1 MSRKSIVVAV
11 YSAIGAQGVTF
22 AAIQLAH
29 QFSKSGKCCL
39 IDLNLDLSVALL
51 YLNQDAQS
59 AFRKS
64 AISNSDANKIADFA
78 INVGP
83 NYYAVG
89 FPMLGYGHFAEDVEE
104 AMKELLDQCKSE
116 FDFVVID
123 LPHPHRVDLTKVAM
137 LKSDMVIYLTADS
150 PQSVDAATNF
160 KLLLQSPRF
169 KQLSGK
175 EVFVL
180 NHKSLSRQS
189 NTTQLLLFTG
199 LLGLLA
205 LPIVLAKV
213 SSIETIGFLSALAL
227 PVLFRLLSLAAR
239 QQIDCAKKLK
249 QNDVT
254 IFHEL
259 PCDHKGSVLATNKG
273 TFLDEKG
280 KLFLSYK
287 ALAEKIRERA
297 VISQPKIT

>member
-22 AAIQLAH
+22 TAIQLAH

-64 AISNSDANKIADFA
+64 AISNSDANKISDFA
-78 INVGP
+78 ISVAP

-104 AMKELLDQCKSE
+104 SMKELLDQCKTE
-116 FDFVVID
+116 FDFIVID
-123 LPHPHRVDLTKVAM
+123 LPHPHHVDLTKVAM
-137 LKSDMVIYLTADS
+137 LKSDIVIYLTADS
-150 PQSVDAATNF
+150 PQGVDAATNF

-175 EVFVL
+175 EIFVL
-180 NHKSLSRQS
+180 NHKTLNRQT
-189 NTTQLLLFTG
+189 NAAELIILTG
-199 LLGLLA
+199 LLGFLA
-205 LPIVLAKV
+205 LSVVLAKDT
-213 SSIETIGFLSALAL
+213 SIEILEILSALAL
-227 PVLFRLLSLAAR
+227 LVILRLAYLVAR
-239 QQIDCAKKLK
+239 QQIDCEKKLK
-249 QNDVT
+249 QNAVA

-259 PCDHKGSVLATNKG
+259 PCDHKGSMLATNKG
-273 TFLDEKG
+273 SFLDEKG

-287 ALAEKIRERA
+287 SLAEKIRERTA
-297 VISQPKIT
+297 TKVT